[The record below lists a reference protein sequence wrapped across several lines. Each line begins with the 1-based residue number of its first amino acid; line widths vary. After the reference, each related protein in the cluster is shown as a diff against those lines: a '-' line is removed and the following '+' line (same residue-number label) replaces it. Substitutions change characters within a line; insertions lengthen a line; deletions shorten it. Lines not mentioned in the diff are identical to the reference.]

1 LHRSR
6 VDCLEPL
13 EARKIKA
20 DGKLAGEVRG
30 EIEKADDGVLIIRRI
45 HVELRL
51 KVPEE
56 QRQTAERVH
65 TIYADRCPLYRSV
78 KNSIEVASS
87 LKLLN
92 E

>member
-1 LHRSR
+1 LGTFGGA
-6 VDCLEPL
+6 L

-30 EIEKADDGVLIIRRI
+30 EVEKAEDGVLIIKRI
-45 HVELRL
+45 HVELKL
-51 KVPEE
+51 KAPEE

-65 TIYADRCPLYRSV
+65 AVYADRCPLYRSV
-78 KNSIEVASS
+78 KDSIAVTSS
-87 LKLLN
+87 LTLLI